1 MAKMIDAEPLYE
13 EVKRLE
19 ELARQRV
26 IDAPSRLPNGAVNP
40 AAVQYAAQLN
50 ERTRFREMLFD
61 AMNKSI

>member
-1 MAKMIDAEPLYE
+1 MAKMIDAEPLYK

-26 IDAPSRLPNGAVNP
+26 IDTPSRFPNGDFNP

-50 ERTRFREMLFD
+50 ERTRFREMLTD
-61 AMNKSI
+61 AMSKSI

>member
-19 ELARQRV
+19 ELAQQRV
-26 IDAPSRLPNGAVNP
+26 IDTPSRFPNRAFNP
-40 AAVQYAAQLN
+40 AAVQYAAQLY

-61 AMNKSI
+61 AMNKST